1 MHCHL
6 AALQGYRLQAGLQ
19 PMTSEVVPRGLAT
32 ALLSARSTKGEII
45 MGRRRLFSVVLAA
58 GLITGLMPLAFA
70 GANTPAPPG
79 LPSFYSVPS
88 KWPSKAPGT
97 LIKDTPVAV
106 NGLNGTAYRVM
117 YVSQANKA
125 KPVAVTGY
133 LVVPTG
139 TAPKGGWPVVAWD
152 HGTNGMADLCA
163 PSLNIGTSDIP
174 LQIIN
179 AFLAKGWAF
188 TASDYQGE
196 GTPGLLPYIVGAS
209 AAEDTINIVR
219 ADLGIAGADTS
230 ATWVDWGHSEGGQTA
245 MFVDHLATGY
255 APDLHLLGVVAGA
268 PPSQF
273 TLLNTFLKT
282 SPYAFYILMVAFG
295 FNAYY
300 GNKAA
305 PLSKVVTAKALS
317 LLPLIAKVK
326 SANDCTGAL
335 QAAVAAYVKSNDFG
349 ALQKADPTTIP
360 AWKKLI
366 LANDPQ
372 SFSSSS
378 PVPMVIIQ
386 GGNDEQIPVVST
398 QILYTHLCSLGQ
410 VLQRWIYPGQS
421 HAGVITPSFND
432 MIQWI
437 SDRFAGGANPDPYVP
452 TGQTGIVPTTQVCN

>member
-1 MHCHL
+1 
-6 AALQGYRLQAGLQ
+6 
-19 PMTSEVVPRGLAT
+19 
-32 ALLSARSTKGEII
+32 

-97 LIKDTPVAV
+97 LIKDTPVTV
-106 NGLNGTAYRVM
+106 GGLNGNAYRVM

-125 KPVAVTGY
+125 KPVPVTGY
-133 LVVPTG
+133 LIVPTG

-163 PSLNIGTSDIP
+163 PSLNIGGSDIP
-174 LQIIN
+174 LQIMN

-219 ADLGIAGADTS
+219 ADERVSGADTS
-230 ATWVDWGHSEGGQTA
+230 STWVDWGHSEGGQTA
-245 MFVDHLATGY
+245 MFVDHLAPTY

-273 TLLNTFLKT
+273 SLLNAFLET
-282 SPYAFYILMVAFG
+282 SPYAYYILMVAFG

-305 PLSKVVTAKALS
+305 PLNKVLTPKALS

-326 SANDCTGAL
+326 SASDCTGAL
-335 QAAVAAYVKSNDFG
+335 QAAVATYVNNKDFS

-360 AWKKLI
+360 TWKRLI
-366 LANDPQ
+366 LANDPE
-372 SFSSSS
+372 SFTTDS

-386 GGNDEQIPVVST
+386 GGADEQIPVVST
-398 QILYTHLCSLGQ
+398 QLLYTHLCGLGQ

-421 HAGVITPSFND
+421 HAGVIAPSFND
-432 MIQWI
+432 MTQWI
-437 SDRFAGGANPDPYVP
+437 ADRFAGVANPDPYVP